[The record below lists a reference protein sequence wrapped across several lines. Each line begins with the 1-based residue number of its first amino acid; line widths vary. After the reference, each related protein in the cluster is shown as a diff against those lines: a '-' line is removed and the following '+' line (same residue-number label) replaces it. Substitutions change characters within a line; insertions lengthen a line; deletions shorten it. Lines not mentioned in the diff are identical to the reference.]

1 MATSLVKLKVYVWDS
16 PTPSNKWRFLGIP
29 RYRTKSKASWWP
41 LLRWGGASQEW
52 NLQYHTKMK
61 RSKWMNASGKANVLS
76 NAFPCCWFQSC
87 RVNFLMNFR
96 QIPPA
101 WISWRDCS
109 KKIQPDFSSVRK
121 SLLISF
127 KRLIGK
133 NTTFESQR
141 MIPISDF
148 FPIWWPYKHGWL
160 NPKFGW
166 LELASKSIPDL
177 KRPCLG
183 RSHSLIS
190 GYPPKNWGGLTTH
203 YWRWFDHYKLGYR
216 IASPVNK
223 HSYCSW
229 KVPIVLCYSIF
240 WWERYVG
247 ITCKKKDGFF
257 CYPIFWSDII
267 HWNWCNSPFEFH
279 RRTWEPAFTTDVL
292 WPSLCWFGTSQAD
305 GLCWKVE

>member
-1 MATSLVKLKVYVWDS
+1 
-16 PTPSNKWRFLGIP
+16 
-29 RYRTKSKASWWP
+29 
-41 LLRWGGASQEW
+41 
-52 NLQYHTKMK
+52 
-61 RSKWMNASGKANVLS
+61 
-76 NAFPCCWFQSC
+76 
-87 RVNFLMNFR
+87 MNFR
-96 QIPPA
+96 HIPPA

-148 FPIWWPYKHGWL
+148 FSHMMTLQTWLIESQIWLIGTRFKV
-160 NPKFGW
+160 NPRFKEAMFGEEPFSDFW
-166 LELASKSIPDL
+166 ISTEK
-177 KRPCLG
+177 LG
-183 RSHSLIS
+183 
-190 GYPPKNWGGLTTH
+190 GGLTTH